1 MIKILDQTVIDK
13 IAAGEVVER
22 PKSIVKELVEN
33 SIDAEATKITVEIRD
48 GGKEYIRVTDNG
60 CGIAADEIKLAVA
73 RHATS
78 KLETAEELLGIKTL
92 GFRGEA
98 LSTISAVTETEIITK
113 TPDSITGIKYVIHG
127 GQELSLEEIG
137 APNGTTIISKNLFY
151 NIPARRKFLKTGMT
165 ESSYIT
171 DIMSRFALAS
181 PDISFKLINNDRT
194 VIDTSGNGK
203 LKDVIYSLYGKDI
216 TKNLL
221 PVSFSEGDIA
231 ITGFVGKPFICKGNR
246 SFETY
251 FVNGRFIGSKVVNR
265 AIEEAY
271 KTFIMQHKFPFT
283 VLYLSL
289 PGERLDVNI
298 HPSKQEFKYENEKEL
313 FSAVYHAVLNALK
326 EKEIIPEYEKDYDLK
341 VAERTAFMQESPAA
355 YAAGNPNPGRNEAA
369 PDHPGKVVNSSLGGD
384 TGADVSSRTNTG
396 TDMNGRTDTGA
407 DVNGRMTGHAS
418 VGNAK
423 GNGNQNKGIV
433 RTFTPSE
440 RESLKKMDM
449 GSFSIL
455 EKMLPEDFR
464 AGLRAITENEKNN
477 TKPVTGY
484 DNAGNNGTVD
494 AANIG
499 SATDNG
505 MVANTGEAVNTG
517 AVTNTGAE
525 ADSKNDEIYSR
536 IVTGTQQELTD
547 DNYLSKEA
555 LPKHKIIGLA
565 FNTYWITEYMD
576 ELYIMDQHAAHEK
589 VNYERFMKEFRE
601 RKVVSQNIYP
611 PEIISLSPVEKQACL
626 DNIELFEKSG
636 FEISDFG
643 QNDLRLTAVPV
654 NLVGMEGRDVFLEF
668 AAYLA
673 SGITGVTEDIFVRKI
688 ATMGCKAAV
697 KGNQRISIQ
706 EVQALMDELMTLD
719 NPYTC
724 PHGRP
729 TIIKVSKAEL
739 DKKFKRIVS

>member
-1 MIKILDQTVIDK
+1 MIKILDQNVIDK

-78 KLETAEELLGIKTL
+78 KLETAEELLGIRTL

-326 EKEIIPEYEKDYDLK
+326 EKEMIPEYEKDYDLE
-341 VAERTAFMQESPAA
+341 VAERSAFMQESPAA

-384 TGADVSSRTNTG
+384 TGADV
-396 TDMNGRTDTGA
+396 NGRTDTGA
-407 DVNGRMTGHAS
+407 DVNGRMTGHAGTDVNGRITGHAS

-423 GNGNQNKGIV
+423 GNGDQNKGIV

-477 TKPVTGY
+477 TKPVTGN
-484 DNAGNNGTVD
+484 DNAGNNGTV
-494 AANIG
+494 
-499 SATDNG
+499 
-505 MVANTGEAVNTG
+505 
-517 AVTNTGAE
+517 

-601 RKVVSQNIYP
+601 KKVVSQNIYP

-626 DNIELFEKSG
+626 DNIELFEKTG
-636 FEISDFG
+636 FEVSDFG

-654 NLVGMEGRDVFLEF
+654 NLVGMEGRDIFLEF

-673 SGITGVTEDIFVRKI
+673 SGVSGVTEDIFVHKI

-706 EVQALMDELMTLD
+706 EVQALMDELLTLD

-729 TIIKVSKAEL
+729 TIIKMSKAEL

>member
-1 MIKILDQTVIDK
+1 MIKILDQNVIDK

-78 KLETAEELLGIKTL
+78 KLETAEELLGIRTL

-313 FSAVYHAVLNALK
+313 FTAVYHAVLNALK
-326 EKEIIPEYEKDYDLK
+326 EKEMIPEYEKDYDLE
-341 VAERTAFMQESPAA
+341 VAERSAFMQESPAA

-384 TGADVSSRTNTG
+384 TGADVNGRNDTGADVNSRTN
-396 TDMNGRTDTGA
+396 TGA

-440 RESLKKMDM
+440 SESLKKMDM

-464 AGLRAITENEKNN
+464 AGLRAITENEKSN
-477 TKPVTGY
+477 TKPVTGN
-484 DNAGNNGTVD
+484 DNAGN
-494 AANIG
+494 
-499 SATDNG
+499 
-505 MVANTGEAVNTG
+505 TG
-517 AVTNTGAE
+517 AA

-626 DNIELFEKSG
+626 DNIELFEKTG
-636 FEISDFG
+636 FEVSDFG

-654 NLVGMEGRDVFLEF
+654 NLVGMEGRDIFLEF

-673 SGITGVTEDIFVRKI
+673 SGVSGVTEDIFVHKI

-706 EVQALMDELMTLD
+706 EVQALMDELLTLD

-729 TIIKVSKAEL
+729 TIIKMSKAEL